1 MTSGFHP
8 LLRTSASDTAGLTPG
23 PSDALLIIDVQ
34 NDFLPGGAL
43 AVPEGDA
50 ILPVIRELLR
60 LPFGLIVTS
69 QDWHP
74 AQHVSFKTA
83 TPAGEWPPHCIAQTQ
98 GAALAAELT
107 LPANTLA
114 VFKGTQTDQDSY
126 SAFGGAD
133 AQGTSLALLLQHHGI
148 ARVFVCGLALDYCVQ
163 ASALDARTAG
173 FQTVVITDACRG
185 IASDLTPTLAKL
197 QDAGVTLCSSATL
210 IPRL

>member
-1 MTSGFHP
+1 MTSGSHP
-8 LLRTSASDTAGLTPG
+8 LLHTPVPDAADLTPR
-23 PSDALLIIDVQ
+23 PSDALLVIDVQ

-50 ILPVIRELLR
+50 ILPVIGKLLR

-74 AQHVSFKTA
+74 AQHISFKTA
-83 TPAGEWPPHCIAQTQ
+83 TPAGKWPPHCIAHTQ
-98 GAALAAELT
+98 GAALAADLA

-114 VFKGTQTDQDSY
+114 VFKGTQADQDSY
-126 SAFGGAD
+126 SAFGGRD
-133 AQGTSLALLLQHHGI
+133 AQATSLATLLQHHGI
-148 ARVFVCGLALDYCVQ
+148 TRVFVCGLALDYCVQ

-185 IASDLTPTLAKL
+185 IASDLTPILVRL
-197 QDAGVTLCSSATL
+197 QDAGVTLCSSAHL
-210 IPRL
+210 MPRL

>member
-1 MTSGFHP
+1 MTSGSHP
-8 LLRTSASDTAGLTPG
+8 LLHTPVPDAADLTPR

-50 ILPVIRELLR
+50 ILPVIRDLLR

-74 AQHVSFKTA
+74 AQHISFKTA
-83 TPAGEWPPHCIAQTQ
+83 TPAGDWPPHCIAHTQ
-98 GAALAAELT
+98 GAALAADLT

-114 VFKGTQTDQDSY
+114 VFKGTQADKDSY
-126 SAFGGAD
+126 SAFGGRD
-133 AQGTSLALLLQHHGI
+133 AQGTSLATLLQHHGI

-163 ASALDARTAG
+163 ASARDACTAG

-185 IASDLTPTLAKL
+185 IASDLTPTLVRL
-197 QDAGVTLCSSATL
+197 QDAGVTLCSSAPL
-210 IPRL
+210 MPRL

>member
-1 MTSGFHP
+1 MTSGPRP
-8 LLRTSASDTAGLTPG
+8 LLPTSAPDAASLTPG

-50 ILPVIRELLR
+50 ILPVIQELVR

-74 AQHVSFKTA
+74 AQHISFKT
-83 TPAGEWPPHCIAQTQ
+83 PAHPDGWPPHCVAETQ
-98 GAALAAELT
+98 GAALAPDLA
-107 LPANTLA
+107 LPARTVA
-114 VFKGTQTDQDSY
+114 VFKGTQADQDSY

-133 AQGTSLALLLQHHGI
+133 TQGTPLVTLLQRHSI
-148 ARVFVCGLALDYCVQ
+148 TRVFVCGLALDYCVQ

-173 FQTVVITDACRG
+173 FETVVLTDACRG
-185 IASDLTPTLAKL
+185 IAPDLTPTLTAL
-197 QDAGVTLCSSATL
+197 RNAGVTLDSSASLTRDL
-210 IPRL
+210 